1 MKATKR
7 CSKTQ
12 QLCAEPGLR
21 RNWLRRLLRE
31 MAYVSTAMGME
42 VPALDV
48 IVSVVFPGGGA
59 IMKLPMEHPSPEGG
73 AMKHQRHLLRRCRC
87 LAPLWCMLLLP
98 SLGVAQQAPVYVT
111 ASFTDRNNLFIEDLS
126 REEVQ
131 VLEDGQPRKLEFMA
145 KDELPTVYGLLFSRA
160 MFPETGD
167 EIRRGGFNISSAT
180 TARDMAYELI
190 DKHLRRHT
198 LWIGAYEKDFQ
209 VVLESTTD
217 GFEAKNSIQRLR
229 GRGNPEDAFFYSGL
243 FSSVSRMNE
252 RHEKRR
258 VLIVFLD
265 LLDAE
270 SLGKWK
276 ALKNLITSSNVELFL
291 VSFASRLGG
300 SRAGMQPSLSRGA
313 LKELG
318 QATAGDAFF
327 TVDSGDHP
335 EDLVRRLFNQIRT
348 LYTFGFTSNASPDR
362 PAKLA
367 ITCSRPGSK
376 AKHHPTVPVLP

>member
-1 MKATKR
+1 MT
-7 CSKTQ
+7 
-12 QLCAEPGLR
+12 
-21 RNWLRRLLRE
+21 
-31 MAYVSTAMGME
+31 
-42 VPALDV
+42 
-48 IVSVVFPGGGA
+48 
-59 IMKLPMEHPSPEGG
+59 
-73 AMKHQRHLLRRCRC
+73 HQRHLPRHCRY
-87 LAPLWCMLLLP
+87 LAPLWCMLIFPPHGL
-98 SLGVAQQAPVYVT
+98 AEQAPVYVT
-111 ASFTDRNNLFIEDLS
+111 ASFTDRNGLFIEDLS

-160 MFPETGD
+160 LFPETGD

-198 LWIGAYEKDFQ
+198 LWVGIYEKDFQ
-209 VVLESTTD
+209 IALEPTTD
-217 GFEAKNSIQRLR
+217 GFAAKNSIQQLR
-229 GRGNPEDAFFYSGL
+229 GRGNPEDAFLYSGL
-243 FSSVSRMNE
+243 FSSVSRMNG

-270 SLGKWK
+270 TLGKLK
-276 ALKNLITSSNVELFL
+276 ALRNMITSSNVELFL
-291 VSFASRLGG
+291 VSFASRLAG

-318 QATAGDAFF
+318 QTTAGDAFF

-348 LYTFGFTSNASPDR
+348 LYTFGFTSNASPER
-362 PAKLA
+362 PAKLT

-376 AKHHPTVPVLP
+376 AKYHPMVPVLP